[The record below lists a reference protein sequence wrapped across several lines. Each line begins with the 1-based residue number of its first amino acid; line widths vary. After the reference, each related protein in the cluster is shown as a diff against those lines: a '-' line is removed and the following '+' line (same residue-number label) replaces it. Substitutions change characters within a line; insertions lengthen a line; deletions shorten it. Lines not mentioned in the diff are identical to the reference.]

1 VQHLSFVSAKP
12 LEAGMKA
19 AAEGIAALI
28 GYPSDEGLGALAAPS
43 LDQAALRSQLEAL
56 RSSYGTCSLAETVAG
71 DGATD
76 VRLRFE
82 CARGPLEARLKAD
95 SEGKLIETSFV
106 RPAGSPC
113 VP

>member
-1 VQHLSFVSAKP
+1 SAKP
-12 LEAGMKA
+12 LEGRMKA
-19 AAEGIAALI
+19 AAEGVAALI
-28 GYPSDEGLGALAAPS
+28 GSPSDERLGALAAPS
-43 LDQAALRSQLEAL
+43 LNQAALRSQLEPL
-56 RSSYGTCSLAETVAG
+56 RSSYGACSVAETISG

-76 VRLRFE
+76 VRVRLE

-95 SEGKLIETSFV
+95 SDGKLIETSFA